1 LSLIDQ
7 HAHPFSLRGGPL
19 DLAAVS
25 LDVRYDADADRR
37 RHRDGSARLFQELM
51 TVRLSE
57 RLGCDA
63 EDLPAARAEA
73 ALDWRAYCAGL
84 FADAGITDLV
94 MDAGISAEGGSQL
107 DDLGRLSGCG
117 IHPIFRLE
125 PMVDRLIEAGASAR
139 EIVTAVEEAM
149 AKAAADGNV
158 GFKTIAAYRTGLRVD
173 PDATVAEAEASLERE
188 ANVPVRRRGK
198 ACRDLVLRRALGV
211 AAELQLP
218 VQVHTGFGDSDIRL
232 AEADPLL
239 LEELLRTPEGST
251 ATLVLIH
258 GSYPWHEEQAWLATT
273 RPNVWAEVSLFDIF
287 SPVTMGSR
295 LLRWI
300 DLAPTDKL
308 IAGTDGHGEPEVFW
322 FAAGVLRE
330 GWATVRATLTEAG
343 VREAWLARAERRIF
357 EENARE
363 LYGV

>member
-63 EDLPAARAEA
+63 EALPAARAEA

-258 GSYPWHEEQAWLATT
+258 GSYPWHEQLAYLATVK
-273 RPNVWAEVSLFDIF
+273 PNVYAELSLHVLF
-287 SPVTMGSR
+287 SALTTADR
-295 LLRWI
+295 LQRIL
-300 DLAPTDKL
+300 DLAPATKVL
-308 IAGTDGHGEPEVFW
+308 AGTDGHGEPELFW
-322 FAAGVLRE
+322 FGGSVLRDA
-330 GWATVRATLTEAG
+330 WTVVAMRMREAG
-343 VREAWLARAERRIF
+343 ARPAWVADCERMVF
-357 EENARE
+357 EDNARR
-363 LYGV
+363 LYGI